1 MRRIVQESKH
11 EPPVGVRSA
20 RVKQNSTRAETVRH
34 QPPPMK
40 STPAKSDAPHT
51 EMDRRVK

>member
-11 EPPVGVRSA
+11 DPPVGVRSA

-40 STPAKSDAPHT
+40 STPAKSGAPHT